1 MPISDIFTDS
11 NGNPRV
17 LKGVSI
23 LSGSAR
29 LAELA
34 GMLGFDVV
42 WVDMEHGSSDFNNA
56 ESICVSAQAAGII
69 SLIRTCDS
77 QRTHIL
83 RSLEV
88 GAKIVVVPMVND
100 AETAKKVV
108 EYGKFPPLGKRGYN
122 TRSRAVKYGIQG
134 CSAFAQA
141 NEETHLF
148 IQVET
153 MEAVKNLDEIC
164 AILGISG
171 IFIGPGDL
179 SANLGIP
186 GEFHNGQLIEIV
198 VSCIQCSRKT
208 GKHAGILVGTGEML
222 QRAIKAGADIIIC
235 GGDIADLSAA
245 WKNLLKEVASL

>member
-1 MPISDIFTDS
+1 MGADIFTDS
-11 NGNPRV
+11 NGKSRT

-34 GMLGFDVV
+34 GLVGFDVV

-56 ESICVSAQAAGII
+56 ESICVSGQAAGII
-69 SLIRTCDS
+69 PLIRTCDS

-83 RSLEV
+83 RSLEA

-100 AETAKKVV
+100 AETVRKVV
-108 EYGKFPPLGKRGYN
+108 EYGKFPPLGNRGYN

-134 CSAFAQA
+134 CSAFARA

-148 IQVET
+148 VQVET
-153 MEAVKNLDEIC
+153 MEAVRNLDEIC
-164 AILGISG
+164 AVQGISG

-179 SANLGIP
+179 SANLGIT
-186 GEFHNGQLIEIV
+186 GEFHNRQLIEVV
-198 VSCIQCSRKT
+198 VSCIQRSRKA

-222 QRAIKAGADIIIC
+222 REAIKADADIIIC
-235 GGDIADLSAA
+235 GGDIADLSAV
-245 WKNLLKEVASL
+245 WNNLLEKVAKL